1 MSTFVFFHVGED
13 VSMPA
18 KMVQSL
24 KAVMPD
30 SRVIMCTE
38 IKSTIPEGVDDVSYS
53 EGNAEELMEWR
64 LRAFARVRLTSPA
77 MYIDTDMLFV
87 LPVDPAAILGDKEIA
102 FCRRD
107 FDRDAA
113 FNGEQRGG
121 MFRRWA
127 GIPLGTLFP
136 YLACATVTKD
146 YHPWHAMSMLMTL
159 MDKERRTWYGD
170 QEALRVYSHML
181 HPYLVGEFSE
191 AQYACL
197 PDKRR
202 EGDVPHILHYK
213 GPARKE
219 WFYAA

>member
-18 KMVQSL
+18 KMVRSL

-38 IKSTIPEGVDDVSYS
+38 IKSAIPEGVDDVSYS

-87 LPVDPAAILGDKEIA
+87 LPVDPAAILSDKEIA

-127 GIPLGTLFP
+127 GIPFGTLFP

>member
-1 MSTFVFFHVGED
+1 MGFDWVTLQQLNPKLIVTRISGFGQTGPLSGKPCFDVIGQTMSGLMEITGD
-13 VSMPA
+13 
-18 KMVQSL
+18 
-24 KAVMPD
+24 PD
-30 SRVIMCTE
+30 SHPTMAGTYIVDY
-38 IKSTIPEGVDDVSYS
+38 STG
-53 EGNAEELMEWR
+53 
-64 LRAFARVRLTSPA
+64 
-77 MYIDTDMLFV
+77 MYATI
-87 LPVDPAAILGDKEIA
+87 
-102 FCRRD
+102 
-107 FDRDAA
+107 
-113 FNGEQRGG
+113 
-121 MFRRWA
+121 
-127 GIPLGTLFP
+127 GTLGA
-136 YLACATVTKD
+136 LQARERTGKGQVVDVALLD
-146 YHPWHAMSMLMTL
+146 AAMSMLMTL